1 MAQERLPRRGHADVA
16 VPIAVVPVVDVEPVV
31 VEVPDVHMV
40 TVRVDERCPFPSE
53 TPETEICHQILGL
66 YPLSPVF
73 DSGAV
78 HGEHLHQKGARSI
91 SSLKLHTTVI
101 RRRRYSGTS

>member
-16 VPIAVVPVVDVEPVV
+16 VPIAVVPVVDVEPVA
-31 VEVPDVHMV
+31 VEVPDVHTV
-40 TVRVDERCPFPSE
+40 AVRVDERCPFPSE
-53 TPETEICHQILGL
+53 SPKIEAYCQMLGL
-66 YPLSPVF
+66 YALSPVF
-73 DSGAV
+73 DLGVV
-78 HGEHLHQKGARSI
+78 HEEHLHQKGARSI